1 MFTRYVTFLNVKLCI
16 VIDSVPYINNHV
28 VVQGFPR
35 LQYSDG
41 FQGKGDFNV
50 TIFQSEIVGSA
61 RDKSA
66 MWDFSYFISELNLVD
81 LPLEGCSYMWS
92 NNHDPRYHA

>member
-1 MFTRYVTFLNVKLCI
+1 MISIRH
-16 VIDSVPYINNHV
+16 SV
-28 VVQGFPR
+28 GFIKPMR
-35 LQYSDG
+35 TQDEILWEELARVHNWWG